1 MKTAIVGIEKRLR
14 LAGVLLIV
22 GLLVEA
28 ICLQW
33 ARPIA
38 FILLVV
44 VGGATMLLRDLCVS
58 LFAGLRQ
65 RGKPGSIVRIDD
77 NTNEN
82 WASTT

>member
-1 MKTAIVGIEKRLR
+1 MKTATVGIEKRLR
-14 LAGVLLIV
+14 MAGVLLIV

-44 VGGATMLLRDLCVS
+44 VGGLLCCCGICVYLHS
-58 LFAGLRQ
+58 LVSVSEANPDR
-65 RGKPGSIVRIDD
+65 
-77 NTNEN
+77 
-82 WASTT
+82 

>member
-1 MKTAIVGIEKRLR
+1 M
-14 LAGVLLIV
+14 LLIV

-44 VGGATMLLRDLCVS
+44 VGGLLCCCGIAVYLYSLVS
-58 LFAGLRQ
+58 VSEANPDR
-65 RGKPGSIVRIDD
+65 
-77 NTNEN
+77 
-82 WASTT
+82 

>member
-14 LAGVLLIV
+14 LAGLLLVV

-44 VGGATMLLRDLCVS
+44 VGGALCAAGIAVYLYSLVS
-58 LFAGLRQ
+58 AGEPNPER
-65 RGKPGSIVRIDD
+65 
-77 NTNEN
+77 
-82 WASTT
+82 

>member
-1 MKTAIVGIEKRLR
+1 VKTAIVGIEKRLR
-14 LAGVLLIV
+14 LAGLLLVV

-44 VGGATMLLRDLCVS
+44 VGGLLCCCGIVVYLYSLVS
-58 LFAGLRQ
+58 
-65 RGKPGSIVRIDD
+65 
-77 NTNEN
+77 
-82 WASTT
+82 ASEANPDR